1 MTPEPTDRELAEPD
15 LTDPATYRRTDYLA
29 LWRAVRRHRPIA
41 RLDSPRYG
49 PFWSVTTH
57 DLACQV
63 LEDPVRFTSTRGMRL
78 GADEAAVGA
87 AAGRML
93 VVADGAE
100 HARLR
105 AAHAPW
111 FRSNEVAAMRD
122 ALRRRLE
129 TELEPMVTGEPVE
142 IVQRLAS
149 AVPTWVVGRMLGTDD
164 ADTARLAALVRT
176 AFAEETDPAEH
187 TSRRAASAHVFGYF
201 ADLLENRRADPRA
214 DVVSA
219 LAHEPDPERRL
230 TDEEILLSC
239 DGLVNGGLGTSRHA
253 VSGTLL
259 AFARH
264 PDQWLRLR
272 RDASLLPSAVE
283 EVLRWA
289 SPPMHLMRTAT
300 REVEL
305 GGARIGAGDR
315 VVLWIPSCNRDE
327 SVFAEP
333 DAFRID
339 RRPNRHLSLG
349 AGPHYCVGASV
360 GRMEVRVL
368 LQVLLAR
375 VDRIELRAEPVR
387 SASTFLHGLDRL
399 EVVLLPIH
407 RADREVTV

>member
-1 MTPEPTDRELAEPD
+1 MTPELTGVDI
-15 LTDPATYRRTDYLA
+15 TDPATYRGTGRLA
-29 LWRAVRRHRPIA
+29 LWRTARRRCPIVRISSSRH
-41 RLDSPRYG
+41 G

-57 DLACQV
+57 DLARQV

-78 GADEAAVGA
+78 GTDEAAVTA

-105 AAHAPW
+105 AAHAAW
-111 FRSNEVAAMRD
+111 FRSDEVTAMRD
-122 ALRRRLE
+122 ALRQRLE
-129 TELEPMVTGEPVE
+129 AEVETLATGEPVE
-142 IVQRLAS
+142 IVQRLADT
-149 AVPTWVVGRMLGTDD
+149 VPVWAMGRMLGTSE
-164 ADTARLAALVRT
+164 ADTTRLAEFVRA
-176 AFAEETDPAEH
+176 AFAEETGQGRRSA
-187 TSRRAASAHVFGYF
+187 RRAASAHVFGYF
-201 ADLLENRRADPRA
+201 ANLLESRREDPRG

-219 LAHEPDPERRL
+219 LAHEPDPDRRL
-230 TDEEILLSC
+230 ADDEILLSC

-253 VSGTLL
+253 VSGVLL

-272 RDASLLPSAVE
+272 QDHSLIPSAVE

-289 SPPMHLMRTAT
+289 SPPMHIMRTAT
-300 REVEL
+300 SDVVL
-305 GGARIGAGDR
+305 GGARVQAGDR

-360 GRMEVRVL
+360 GRIEVRVL
-368 LQVLLAR
+368 LQVLLDK
-375 VDRIELRAEPVR
+375 VDRIELRGEPVR
-387 SASTFLHGLDRL
+387 TASTFLHGLDRL
-399 EVVLLPIH
+399 EVALLPIH
-407 RADREVTV
+407 RPDGEVTV

>member
-1 MTPEPTDRELAEPD
+1 MTPEPTGVDI
-15 LTDPATYRRTDYLA
+15 TDPATYRGTGRLA
-29 LWRAVRRHRPIA
+29 LWQAARRSCPIVRIDSSRH
-41 RLDSPRYG
+41 G

-57 DLACQV
+57 DLARQV
-63 LEDPVRFTSTRGMRL
+63 LEDPIRFTSTRGMRL
-78 GADEAAVGA
+78 GTDEAAVTA

-105 AAHAPW
+105 AAHAAW
-111 FRSNEVAAMRD
+111 FRSDEVTAMRD
-122 ALRRRLE
+122 ALRQRLE
-129 TELEPMVTGEPVE
+129 AEVETLATGEPVE
-142 IVQRLAS
+142 IVQRLADT
-149 AVPTWVVGRMLGTDD
+149 VPVWAMGRMLGTGE
-164 ADTARLAALVRT
+164 ADTTRLAEFVRA
-176 AFAEETDPAEH
+176 AFAEETEQTRRSA
-187 TSRRAASAHVFGYF
+187 RRAASAHVFGYF
-201 ADLLENRRADPRA
+201 ANLLENRREDPRG

-219 LAHEPDPERRL
+219 LAHEPDPDRRL
-230 TDEEILLSC
+230 ADDEILLSC

-253 VSGTLL
+253 VSGVLL

-272 RDASLLPSAVE
+272 QDPTLIPSAVE

-289 SPPMHLMRTAT
+289 SPPMHIMRTAT
-300 REVEL
+300 SDVVLGDARVE
-305 GGARIGAGDR
+305 AGDR

-360 GRMEVRVL
+360 GRIEVRVL
-368 LQVLLAR
+368 LQVLLDK
-375 VDRIELRAEPVR
+375 VDRIELRGEPVR
-387 SASTFLHGLDRL
+387 TASTFLHGLDRL
-399 EVVLLPIH
+399 EVALLPIH
-407 RADREVTV
+407 RPDGEVTV